1 VAKYAIFELSMPNR
15 GSWNGGWSGER
26 DRFVK
31 ARTLPS
37 KGNEHVK
44 DGDYH
49 YYNFGDG
56 WGAGVSVKIVD
67 GVKAKNAAIKGSKGF
82 CSYDWMIDSIL
93 ERGKITTEQ
102 AA

>member
-1 VAKYAIFELSMPNR
+1 M
-15 GSWNGGWSGER
+15 
-26 DRFVK
+26 
-31 ARTLPS
+31 T
-37 KGNEHVK
+37 GNENVK
-44 DGDYH
+44 DGACH

-67 GVKAKNAAIKGSKGF
+67 GVKGKNAAIKGSKGF
-82 CSYDWMIDSIL
+82 CGYEWMIDSIL